1 MVIAKSL
8 NRAYES
14 TQKEI
19 DLNDSTKI
27 ILFSD
32 LHRGVGDW
40 SDDFAYN
47 KLIFSYALQHYFDQG
62 YTYIEIGDGDE
73 LWENKNFEDIKRIYS
88 NIFELMSKF
97 YKEKR
102 LHLIWGNHNRYWK
115 KDKNVR
121 KHLRVLVDDIKLF
134 DDIKKVDE
142 GVKLGDKIF
151 IVHGHQVQPLCDHWL
166 GRGISRFLVRNIWK
180 LLQNVFGFKDPT
192 SPAKNF
198 KTRNKVDKKI
208 LNWAKEKNLLVIAG
222 HTHRPMFYSLS
233 KEDRIQNK
241 TGEPYY
247 FNVGSCV
254 HPRCITGIEI
264 ENGDIRLVKWFI
276 DVKKKALPKEIEHKQ
291 GGYTLSTDIKN
302 DGSLFVNSKEKN

>member
-1 MVIAKSL
+1 
-8 NRAYES
+8 
-14 TQKEI
+14 
-19 DLNDSTKI
+19 
-27 ILFSD
+27 
-32 LHRGVGDW
+32 
-40 SDDFAYN
+40 
-47 KLIFSYALQHYFDQG
+47 
-62 YTYIEIGDGDE
+62 
-73 LWENKNFEDIKRIYS
+73 
-88 NIFELMSKF
+88 MSKF

-102 LHLIWGNHNRYWK
+102 LHLIWGNHNRYWE

-121 KHLRVLVDDIKLF
+121 KHLRMLVDNIKLF
-134 DDIKKVDE
+134 DGIEKVDE

-151 IVHGHQVQPLCDHWL
+151 IVHGHQVQFLCDHWL

-198 KTRNKVDKKI
+198 KTRNIVEDRI
-208 LNWAKEKNLLVIAG
+208 FNWAKERNLLVIAG

-241 TGEPYY
+241 MGEPYY

-276 DVKKKALPKEIEHKQ
+276 DVK
-291 GGYTLSTDIKN
+291 N
-302 DGSLFVNSKEKN
+302 DGTLFVNRKVLEEKKLQMILNHL